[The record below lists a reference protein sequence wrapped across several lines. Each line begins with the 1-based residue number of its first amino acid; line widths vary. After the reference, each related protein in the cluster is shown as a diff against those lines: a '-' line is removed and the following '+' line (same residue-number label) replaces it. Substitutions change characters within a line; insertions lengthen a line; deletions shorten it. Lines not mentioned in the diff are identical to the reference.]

1 MEKVGITIRKIRKI
15 KGISQKQAYSGIVSR
30 SFATRFERGENDIQ
44 SGKLFEI
51 LNNLAVTPNE
61 FQFINNNYKR
71 PLMDSLLAEIYEM
84 YDNHSFSK
92 LSQWIRKHKSRGRS
106 EEKYA
111 VAYAEILL
119 FTFDHSTMPVTDNTY
134 ILLTHLL
141 EEKTWT
147 LQEIKMVKIIL
158 PLVVK
163 NTDVSVSIEDLLV
176 KFEKN
181 CGNYLSK
188 DGDPFYVFN
197 ELISFY
203 SIVFQIYLNIRNYK
217 LAKEFKSKFLKI
229 NESQLDLGGKITL
242 KFWLAIYELY
252 FGDFEGGEETIHQL
266 ENVQRLLSDKGKLNI
281 KTIFDIRRKDAINYR
296 KNIAEEYSD
305 E

>member
-1 MEKVGITIRKIRKI
+1 MEQVGVTIRKIRQI
-15 KGISQKQAYSGIVSR
+15 KGISQKQVYSGIVSR
-30 SFATRFERGENDIQ
+30 SFATRFERGDSDIQ
-44 SGKLFEI
+44 SGKLFKI

-61 FQFINNNYKR
+61 FQFINNNYQS

-92 LSQWIRKHKSRGRS
+92 LSQWIKDHKGRNRS

-111 VAYAEILL
+111 VAYAEILM
-119 FTFDHSTMPVTDNTY
+119 FTFDHSSMPVTDNTY
-134 ILLTHLL
+134 ALFIHLI

-147 LQEIKMVKIIL
+147 LQELKIVKIIL

-163 NTDVSVSIEDLLV
+163 NSNISVSIEDLTL

-181 CGNYLSK
+181 CQNYLVK
-188 DGDPFYVFN
+188 EDPYHVLN

-203 SIVFQIYLNIRNYK
+203 SIVFQIYLNIRNYT
-217 LAKEFKSKFLKI
+217 LAENMKSKFLEI
-229 NESQLDLGGKITL
+229 NEGQLNLEGKITL

-252 FGDFEGGEETIHQL
+252 FGDFANGEKMVEQL
-266 ENVQRLLSDKGKLNI
+266 EFVQDLFSDKGRLNI
-281 KTIFDIRRKDAINYR
+281 RTIYGIRRKDALNYR
-296 KNIAEEYSD
+296 TISD
-305 E
+305 